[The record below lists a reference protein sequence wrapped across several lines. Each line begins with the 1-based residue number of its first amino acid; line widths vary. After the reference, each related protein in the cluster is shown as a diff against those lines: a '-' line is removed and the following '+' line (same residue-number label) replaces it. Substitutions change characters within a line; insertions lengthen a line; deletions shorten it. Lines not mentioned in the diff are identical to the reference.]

1 MNNFEISNL
10 GISKENLA
18 LIWAFKFRIN
28 KIRNNSICHQTCG
41 FWASTDQVMFR
52 FQGGNQQG
60 QTVHKNFQTAG
71 VC

>member
-1 MNNFEISNL
+1 MKTLNDRKIFIFSSHVTNKLN
-10 GISKENLA
+10 
-18 LIWAFKFRIN
+18 KFRNN